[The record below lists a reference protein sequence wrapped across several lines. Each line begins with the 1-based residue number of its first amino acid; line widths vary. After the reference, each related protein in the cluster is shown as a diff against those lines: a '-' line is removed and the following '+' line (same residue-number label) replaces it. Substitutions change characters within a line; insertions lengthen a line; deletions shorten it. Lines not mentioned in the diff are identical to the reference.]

1 MISQIIF
8 FFSSV
13 FEFFSRAPRRNRLA
27 CSQPAFSDSDAKDPA
42 WHGMTVVPEYLE
54 ETDALSWASFWVGSV
69 GAAMMMAGYF
79 SLLRGFLTERSPYY
93 HALNAGGGVLA
104 ATGALLEALMGSL
117 GAYPLVVLEGVWG
130 LLGLIELVKAA
141 RASSQGVP
149 RASHSLSRGS
159 VGKPL
164 PGPQH
169 EALCGAAAVV

>member
-1 MISQIIF
+1 
-8 FFSSV
+8 
-13 FEFFSRAPRRNRLA
+13 
-27 CSQPAFSDSDAKDPA
+27 
-42 WHGMTVVPEYLE
+42 MTVVPEYLE

-130 LLGLIELVKAA
+130 LLGLIELDRSTRLCAA
-141 RASSQGVP
+141 QPLLFSTRTEVP
-149 RASHSLSRGS
+149 GDESHPAHFVES
-159 VGKPL
+159 
-164 PGPQH
+164 
-169 EALCGAAAVV
+169 